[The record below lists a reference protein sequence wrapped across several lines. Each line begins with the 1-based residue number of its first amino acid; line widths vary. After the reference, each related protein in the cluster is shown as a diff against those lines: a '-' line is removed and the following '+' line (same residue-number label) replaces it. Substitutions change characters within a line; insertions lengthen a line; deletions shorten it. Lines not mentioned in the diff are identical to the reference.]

1 MNKSDKILKF
11 MLEHESDEIHKLFDF
26 YKFDLDLLKEI
37 AGKDLQNLK
46 NYIKENDDNKICS
59 LLYDLLKN
67 KKYIFQEERQL
78 HSLYDDLKLT
88 DTGRKHL
95 EDLCKNK
102 LENLKWIVTTFVAVI
117 GLFFSILGYFYPNET
132 KIQTIV
138 KTELKNTTNVSI
150 IK

>member
-26 YKFDLDLLKEI
+26 YKFDVLKTIE
-37 AGKDLQNLK
+37 GKDLQNLK
-46 NYIKENDDNKICS
+46 IYIKENDDNKICI
-59 LLYDLLKN
+59 LLDDLLKN
-67 KKYIFQEERQL
+67 KKYIFHEKRQL
-78 HSLYDDLKLT
+78 EPLYDDLKLT

-95 EDLCKNK
+95 ENLCKNK

-117 GLFFSILGYFYPNET
+117 GLIFSILGYFYPNET

-150 IK
+150 TK

>member
-26 YKFDLDLLKEI
+26 YKFYVLKTI
-37 AGKDLQNLK
+37 DGKDLQNLK
-46 NYIKENDDNKICS
+46 IYIKENDDNKICI
-59 LLYDLLKN
+59 LLDDLLKN
-67 KKYIFQEERQL
+67 KKYIFHEKRQL
-78 HSLYDDLKLT
+78 EPLYDDLKLT

-95 EDLCKNK
+95 ENLCKNK

-117 GLFFSILGYFYPNET
+117 GLFVSILGYFYPNET

-150 IK
+150 TK

>member
-26 YKFDLDLLKEI
+26 YKFDVLKTIE
-37 AGKDLQNLK
+37 GKDLQNLK
-46 NYIKENDDNKICS
+46 IYIKENDDNKICT
-59 LLYDLLKN
+59 LLDDLLKN
-67 KKYIFQEERQL
+67 KKYIFHEKRQL
-78 HSLYDDLKLT
+78 HPLYDDLKLT

-95 EDLCKNK
+95 EDLCKIKREWGIAIIPAFIAFLGSLFINY
-102 LENLKWIVTTFVAVI
+102 
-117 GLFFSILGYFYPNET
+117 FFSNEA

-150 IK
+150 TK

>member
-1 MNKSDKILKF
+1 MKKSDKILKF

-26 YKFDLDLLKEI
+26 YKFDVLKTIE
-37 AGKDLQNLK
+37 GKDLQNLK
-46 NYIKENDDNKICS
+46 IYIKENDDNKICI
-59 LLYDLLKN
+59 LLDDLLKN
-67 KKYIFQEERQL
+67 KKYIFHEKRQL
-78 HSLYDDLKLT
+78 EPLYDDLKLT

-95 EDLCKNK
+95 ENLCKNK

-150 IK
+150 TK